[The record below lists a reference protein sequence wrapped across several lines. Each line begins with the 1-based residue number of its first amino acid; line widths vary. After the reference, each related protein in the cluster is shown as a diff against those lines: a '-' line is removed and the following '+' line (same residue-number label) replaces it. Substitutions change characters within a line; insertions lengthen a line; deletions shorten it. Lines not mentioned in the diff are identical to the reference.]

1 MQIVLERPK
10 TNLPVD
16 QREKFLL
23 LESSRATARAVW
35 GAFKYGW
42 RIMPSL
48 AVKTDGRTTEK
59 VSSPTSG
66 VRYAEWQQPTFNG
79 RLEVMVFASD
89 LTQALQFLDEAT
101 RIEFNDFTDGQRY
114 SLPSANLLEQLF
126 DGLAVESCRYIAS

>member
-1 MQIVLERPK
+1 MIATLERPK
-10 TNLPVD
+10 ANLPVD

-35 GAFKYGW
+35 GAFRYGW

-48 AVKTDGRTTEK
+48 AVKIDGRTTEK
-59 VSSPTSG
+59 VSSPASG

-89 LTQALQFLDEAT
+89 LAQALQDLDDAAKV
-101 RIEFNDFTDGQRY
+101 EFDEFVNGQRY

-126 DGLAVESCRYIAS
+126 YGLAVESCRYVAS